1 MQTVSI
7 VLALLVGAGLVVQV
21 GLNMALA
28 RSFGSMVRAS
38 PINRV
43 SVTRPW
49 SKLRRRQPGASQ
61 RYCASKAWLNASS
74 SGHNASAWPS

>member
-28 RSFGSMVRAS
+28 RSFGSAPAAALVNFLVGTVALS
-38 PINRV
+38 LFLFV
-43 SVTRPW
+43 
-49 SKLRRRQPGASQ
+49 LRQP
-61 RYCASKAWLNASS
+61 
-74 SGHNASAWPS
+74 